1 MKLVWR
7 NVLDPS
13 RQVCMISDLH
23 HGLLNC
29 VNDHMDGFPP
39 LVHRWC
45 MRHFAANMWR
55 SHKKTE
61 VIEKLKIL
69 CCVHEEKEFD
79 EKLKDFEKN
88 FE

>member
-1 MKLVWR
+1 
-7 NVLDPS
+7 
-13 RQVCMISDLH
+13 
-23 HGLLNC
+23 
-29 VNDHMDGFPP
+29 
-39 LVHRWC
+39 
-45 MRHFAANMWR
+45 MWL
-55 SHKKTE
+55 SNKKTE